1 MKVIKG
7 LKVLKAFNDLGRPD
21 VRRWTLDKK
30 KMVLFLVGFMGCGKS
45 TVGRKLA
52 EAKGYDFVD
61 LDAEVARLAGMS
73 VQEIFATQGEEA
85 FRQLE
90 RKAIEQLSLGDRMVV
105 ATGGGAPCYGDNM
118 ALLKAKGTTV
128 YLKMS
133 AEALT
138 ERLQHV
144 RIPRPKVAGMD
155 AEQLADYVTK
165 LLAEREPVY
174 MQSKVIVDCDRVS
187 SNVVAGRLRYL
198 LK

>member
-1 MKVIKG
+1 
-7 LKVLKAFNDLGRPD
+7 
-21 VRRWTLDKK
+21 
-30 KMVLFLVGFMGCGKS
+30 MGCGKS

-73 VQEIFATQGEEA
+73 VQEIFATQGEEV

-90 RKAIEQLSLGDRMVV
+90 RRAIEQLSLGDRMVV

-138 ERLQHV
+138 ERLQRH
-144 RIPRPKVAGMD
+144 
-155 AEQLADYVTK
+155 
-165 LLAEREPVY
+165 
-174 MQSKVIVDCDRVS
+174 S
-187 SNVVAGRLRYL
+187 
-198 LK
+198 